1 MKAIEN
7 LRPEQQDVVRTQVRS
22 LLERTEAFTHVPPDE
37 RRRIAQGLV
46 NVVAFLADPAAGQ
59 RELAANGT
67 APDDESSTEG
77 THVPGSSSP
86 GEADGTAPAAG
97 LAVAEPMADRLTVN
111 NQKNAAQKTGD
122 RLAGKQ
128 DLVGKDFKAAGTEAG
143 VDAFR
148 DLVDTV
154 DFPKF
159 VSGLIEGVFT
169 SIVDSSIRQM
179 QAYGKLLE
187 GVVKSVDQYASDHI
201 SQNQA
206 RDYLTGKFPD
216 LTIDTNGGQPRL
228 KLRAG
233 LDDEDKALEGIKS
246 ALGLKEL
253 DLDDEASEAQL
264 ARQAQLEMARMRQQ
278 QLATMV
284 LLGINRI
291 VVTDGLINAK
301 VVFDVKA
308 SDTASRRARASMYD
322 TDEKSRQT
330 HDGGGWFSSDFDNT
344 QQRHK
349 TVVSSSVDDTSESKA
364 QLKANLTGEVR
375 VNFKSETFP
384 LDKMASPTQIASVNQ
399 AAQK

>member
-22 LLERTEAFTHVPPDE
+22 LLERTEAFSHVPPDE

-59 RELAANGT
+59 QGAPAGT
-67 APDDESSTEG
+67 APDDAPG
-77 THVPGSSSP
+77 TQALPVPGASAP
-86 GEADGTAPAAG
+86 GAAEGTAPAAG
-97 LAVAEPMADRLTVN
+97 GLALAEPLAQRREKT
-111 NQKNAAQKTGD
+111 AAEKTGD

-128 DLVGKDFKAAGTEAG
+128 DTVGKDFEAAGTRAG
-143 VDAFR
+143 VEAFG

-201 SQNQA
+201 TQNQA

-216 LTIDTNGGQPRL
+216 LTIDANGGQPRL
-228 KLRAG
+228 KLRSG
-233 LDDEDKALEGIKS
+233 LDDDDKALEGIKT

-308 SDTASRRARASMYD
+308 GDTANRGARASMYD
-322 TDEKSRQT
+322 DKQKSRQT
-330 HDGGGWFSSDFDNT
+330 HDGGGWFSSDYDNR
-344 QQRHK
+344 QERHK
-349 TVVSSSVDDTSESKA
+349 TVVSSSVDDSSESKA

-384 LDKMASPTQIASVNQ
+384 LEKMASQTQIASVNER
-399 AAQK
+399 AQK

>member
-1 MKAIEN
+1 MKPIEN
-7 LRPEQQDVVRTQVRS
+7 LRPEQQDEVRSQVRA
-22 LLERTEAFTHVPPDE
+22 LLERTGAFREVPPE
-37 RRRIAQGLV
+37 TRRSIAQGLV
-46 NVVAFLADPAAGQ
+46 DVVAFLADPTAGQ
-59 RELAANGT
+59 PALAGDA
-67 APDDESSTEG
+67 
-77 THVPGSSSP
+77 SP
-86 GEADGTAPAAG
+86 P
-97 LAVAEPMADRLTVN
+97 AVAEDGAAPVTAEGAALAEPLEEKKEKT
-111 NQKNAAQKTGD
+111 AAQKTGD

-128 DLVGKDFKAAGTEAG
+128 DVVGKDFKAGGMEAGTK
-143 VDAFR
+143 AFKE
-148 DLVDTV
+148 LVDSV

-187 GVVKSVDQYASDHI
+187 GVVKSVEQFASDHI

-206 RDYLTGKFPD
+206 RDYLGDRFPD
-216 LTIDTNGGQPRL
+216 TFSVDTGGGKPRL
-228 KLRAG
+228 RLRSG
-233 LDDEDKALEGIKS
+233 LDDEEKALENVKTT
-246 ALGLKEL
+246 LGLKEAF
-253 DLDDEASEAQL
+253 DVDEEEGEARL
-264 ARQAQLEMARMRQQ
+264 LRQAQLEMAKMRQQ

-308 SDTASRRARASMYD
+308 NDSANRRARASLYD
-322 TDEKSRQT
+322 TQQDASSST
-330 HDGGGWFSSDFDNT
+330 TSGGGWFSDDHTSSALSD
-344 QQRHK
+344 HK

-384 LDKMASPTQIASVNQ
+384 LDKMASQVQIGTVNER
-399 AAQK
+399 AQR

>member
-7 LRPEQQDVVRTQVRS
+7 LRPEQQDVVRTQVRA
-22 LLERTEAFTHVPPDE
+22 LLERTEAFSHVPPDE
-37 RRRIAQGLV
+37 RKRIAQGLV
-46 NVVAFLADPAAGQ
+46 NVVAFLADPTAGQ
-59 RELAANGT
+59 RAPAANGDG
-67 APDDESSTEG
+67 ADPDGAFPDGAS
-77 THVPGSSSP
+77 
-86 GEADGTAPAAG
+86 ADGAPPTGVAAG
-97 LAVAEPMADRLTVN
+97 LAAPAEGLASFAG
-111 NQKNAAQKTGD
+111 QKEKSAAQKTGD

-128 DLVGKDFKAAGTEAG
+128 DVVGKDFKAAATEAG

-187 GVVKSVDQYASDHI
+187 GVVKSVDQFASDHI

-216 LTIDTNGGQPRL
+216 LTIDANGGQPRL
-228 KLRAG
+228 KLRSG

-246 ALGLKEL
+246 SLGLKEL

-308 SDTASRRARASMYD
+308 SDTAGRTASASMYD
-322 TDEKSRQT
+322 DKEKSRQT
-330 HDGGGWFSSDFDNT
+330 HDGGGWFSSDYDNT

-364 QLKANLTGEVR
+364 SLKANLTGEVR

-384 LDKMASPTQIASVNQ
+384 LDKMASQTELASVN
-399 AAQK
+399 ARAQK

>member
-1 MKAIEN
+1 MKAIQN
-7 LRPEQQDVVRTQVRS
+7 LTPEQQGEVRSQVRA
-22 LLERTEAFTHVPPDE
+22 LLERTDAFRQVPADT
-37 RRRIAQGLV
+37 RKSIAQGLV
-46 NVVAFLADPAAGQ
+46 DVVAFLADPAAGQ
-59 RELAANGT
+59 PGLAPSPDGSASPDGGSSEGDAAGAALAA
-67 APDDESSTEG
+67 PLS
-77 THVPGSSSP
+77 
-86 GEADGTAPAAG
+86 ADGSAVAGG
-97 LAVAEPMADRLTVN
+97 LAQEKT
-111 NQKNAAQKTGD
+111 AAQKTGD

-128 DLVGKDFKAAGTEAG
+128 DVVGKDFKAAGTQAG

-148 DLVDTV
+148 DLVDSV

-187 GVVKSVDQYASDHI
+187 GVVKSVEQFASDHI

-206 RDYLTGKFPD
+206 RDYLGDRFPD
-216 LTIDTNGGQPRL
+216 TFSVDTNGGKPRL
-228 KLRAG
+228 RLRSG
-233 LDDEDKALEGIKS
+233 LDDEEKALENVKTT
-246 ALGLKEL
+246 LGLKEAF
-253 DLDDEASEAQL
+253 DVDDEEGEARL
-264 ARQAQLEMARMRQQ
+264 LRQAQLEMARLRQQ

-308 SDTASRRARASMYD
+308 NDSANRRARASLYD
-322 TDEKSRQT
+322 TQEDGSQST
-330 HDGGGWFSSDFDNT
+330 TSGGGWFSDDHSSSSSSA
-344 QQRHK
+344 HK

-384 LDKMASPTQIASVNQ
+384 LDKMASQVQMATVNER
-399 AAQK
+399 AQR